1 MSSIA
6 QCFVPAAAA
15 AVSRDNGIKL
25 AQLPIL
31 TLRPDPGTIV
41 SISRLSVQVQMG
53 ALSTQL
59 HRIFIK
65 GGHHI
70 RCPLSWQTPSL
81 IVNFPALSALCCFFF
96 APNFKLIL

>member
-70 RCPLSWQTPSL
+70 RCPLSWQ
-81 IVNFPALSALCCFFF
+81 
-96 APNFKLIL
+96 ILELETKVHPKIRNHGEGPH

>member
-31 TLRPDPGTIV
+31 TPRPDPTTIV

-65 GGHHI
+65 GGDTTSGVL
-70 RCPLSWQTPSL
+70 CPGKH
-81 IVNFPALSALCCFFF
+81 PADWGL
-96 APNFKLIL
+96 

>member
-31 TLRPDPGTIV
+31 TPRPDPRTIV
-41 SISRLSVQVQMG
+41 SISRLSVQTAGPDGGIVHTV
-53 ALSTQL
+53 TQD
-59 HRIFIK
+59 IYK
-65 GGHHI
+65 GG
-70 RCPLSWQTPSL
+70 TPHPVSSVL
-81 IVNFPALSALCCFFF
+81 ANTQADWGL
-96 APNFKLIL
+96 